1 MSEDEIVS
9 ELDKDPFRPFRLH
22 MVSGKVFDILAPN
35 VAHLLSNSPLILRNP
50 VLGTRRAGGY
60 DVIGYHNI
68 ERIEQLNIG
77 AATRQRSASPRSAVQ
92 LASSER

>member
-1 MSEDEIVS
+1 MSEDGIVS

-22 MVSGKVFDILAPN
+22 MGGKVFDILAPN